1 MAYDSLLDETPPGAP
16 EPPPP
21 DDENPALEDALQTF
35 KITVIGAILFGL
47 ASLAIILRTRM
58 GG

>member
-35 KITVIGAILFGL
+35 KITVAGAVLFCA
-47 ASLAIILRTRM
+47 ASLLIILMTRM
-58 GG
+58 G